1 MIELPNLKKIKQQ
14 SYNLSNP
21 DGVTELNMGILHLV
35 IALNLINANLIYFK
49 AFLTIFI
56 VIYGSLIS
64 DLIRN
69 KYVYHRVGY
78 IKLKLPLT
86 SSKTFLKTF
95 CFLFFPS
102 LMLKILLMYLI
113 EGGFGGTTVL
123 EVLEGRPLWKWMPI
137 FCSSFLL
144 GYCIDIVCRTGR
156 RMFLW
161 NYLLAEV
168 VGIVL
173 AFIPFNTTKF
183 QVYPFFY
190 FIVLGSFWVIRGL
203 IHFRRFLITH
213 PKMDITEGENTQNG

>member
-1 MIELPNLKKIKQQ
+1 MIELPNIKKIKHQ

-21 DGVTELNMGILHLV
+21 DGVTELNIGIFHLV
-35 IALNLINANLIYFK
+35 IALNFINAILIPFLPG
-49 AFLTIFI
+49 LTIFTI
-56 VIYGSLIS
+56 IIGSLFS
-64 DLIRN
+64 DLIRR

-78 IKLKLPLT
+78 IKLKLPFT
-86 SSKTFLKTF
+86 SSKTYFKIVFVIL
-95 CFLFFPS
+95 CS

-123 EVLEGRPLWKWMPI
+123 EVLYGRPLWKWMPI
-137 FCSSFLL
+137 FYSSFLL

-161 NYLLAEV
+161 NYLFAEV

-173 AFIPFNTTKF
+173 AFIPFNTTKL
-183 QVYPFFY
+183 QDYPFFY
-190 FIVLGSFWVIRGL
+190 FIVLGSFWLIRGL

-213 PKMDITEGENTQNG
+213 PKRDIIEGENTQNG